1 MGRTALSQAV
11 DLEAPRAGDTQLL
24 LQMAECGFGIF
35 VFVLSLL
42 VAASKAT
49 TFRGFRRRR
58 ILCHAEEANSSGNL
72 KGVFMKVLVIGGS
85 GLIGSQVVA
94 QLTELGHEAVPA
106 SPRTG
111 VDAITGEGLAEAVVG
126 VHTVVD
132 VANSPSWAD
141 DDVLNFF
148 TTSSRNLLEAG
159 RAAGVQ
165 HHVALSIVGADRA
178 ARSGY
183 MRAKVAQEKVIVE
196 SGSPYTIVRATQFFE
211 FVDGIADSLTAG
223 DTVRAPH
230 GAFQPISAGDVA
242 TAVTRAATANP
253 ANRVINI
260 AGPDKQGMD
269 DFIRTRFA
277 ATGDAR
283 QVVTDADAQYFGA
296 ALDERSIV
304 PVDGEEVTLYP
315 TSFSDWMAARAPSE
329 TH

>member
-1 MGRTALSQAV
+1 
-11 DLEAPRAGDTQLL
+11 
-24 LQMAECGFGIF
+24 
-35 VFVLSLL
+35 
-42 VAASKAT
+42 
-49 TFRGFRRRR
+49 
-58 ILCHAEEANSSGNL
+58 
-72 KGVFMKVLVIGGS
+72 MKVLVIGGS

-111 VDAITGEGLAEAVVG
+111 VNAITGEGLAEAVVG

-148 TTSSRNLLEAG
+148 TTSSRNLLEAE

-178 ARSGY
+178 AGSGY

-211 FVDGIADSLTAG
+211 FVDGIADSLTDG

-230 GAFQPISAGDVA
+230 GAFQPIAAGDVA
-242 TAVTRAATANP
+242 TAVTQAATADP

-269 DFIRTRFA
+269 DFIRARFA

-283 QVVTDADAQYFGA
+283 HVVTDADAQYFGA

-304 PVDGEEVTLYP
+304 PVDGEEVTIYP